1 MTSGQIKGNRLT
13 TRWLI
18 KLNKGMKKYF
28 IGVDVSKRTLDCVL
42 FDEEMSKMR
51 SCNHLKTSNDSD
63 GCDEMLK
70 WLRNLNV
77 TKKDILVCMEYTGR
91 YSYSFA
97 ENLASRGIS
106 FSMVPAMKI
115 KGAFS
120 GARGKNDKMD
130 AIRISQYASRYRD
143 VLKPTTLK
151 DKEIIKL
158 RDLMNDRK
166 MLVKDIATRKAIIK
180 EYGNNT
186 SDGRFKR
193 AVACKALL
201 ESQLKEIEIEIIELI
216 DSDESMA
223 ENFRLLK
230 SIPGISLVNAV
241 NLIIFTDNFKGFSD
255 ARKFASYCGI
265 APFEYS
271 SGTSINKGTHVSKM
285 ANKMLK
291 ADLSMAAKAS
301 VWCDTELKTYY
312 ERKRAEGKSFGCVL
326 NAVKFK
332 LICRAFSVIKRGTP
346 YVNTKKYAV

>member
-13 TRWLI
+13 THWLI

-77 TKKDILVCMEYTGR
+77 TKKDVLVCMEYTGR
-91 YSYSFA
+91 YSYVFA

-106 FSMVPAMKI
+106 FCMIPAMKI
-115 KGAFS
+115 KGTFA

-158 RDLMNDRK
+158 RNLMNDRK
-166 MLVKDIATRKAIIK
+166 MLVKDIA
-180 EYGNNT
+180 
-186 SDGRFKR
+186 
-193 AVACKALL
+193 
-201 ESQLKEIEIEIIELI
+201 
-216 DSDESMA
+216 
-223 ENFRLLK
+223 
-230 SIPGISLVNAV
+230 
-241 NLIIFTDNFKGFSD
+241 
-255 ARKFASYCGI
+255 ARK
-265 APFEYS
+265 
-271 SGTSINKGTHVSKM
+271 TS
-285 ANKMLK
+285 
-291 ADLSMAAKAS
+291 
-301 VWCDTELKTYY
+301 
-312 ERKRAEGKSFGCVL
+312 
-326 NAVKFK
+326 
-332 LICRAFSVIKRGTP
+332 
-346 YVNTKKYAV
+346 